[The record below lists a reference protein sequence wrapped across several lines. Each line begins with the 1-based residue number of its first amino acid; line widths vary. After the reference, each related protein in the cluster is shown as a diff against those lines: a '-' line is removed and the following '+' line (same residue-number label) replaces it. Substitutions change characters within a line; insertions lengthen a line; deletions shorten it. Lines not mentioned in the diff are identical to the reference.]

1 MHEGLWQQLIEL
13 DRQTTA
19 KRAKCQYT
27 DSSASFLV
35 TLLNKKYTVDLS
47 NSQICDSASQPAG
60 FLQQLCILAYLIN
73 AQDLPLTGKLVKPE
87 NLPTGPFF
95 FRGIHSLPLEKLK
108 EAFETSP
115 EKLYRPAEIF
125 DAKRCEYG
133 DSSIELN
140 ILPRIPVTIVIW
152 AGDNEFDSRVSIL
165 FDRTAGDQMPLDAL
179 LAATD
184 LAIKALIAA
193 CD

>member
-1 MHEGLWQQLIEL
+1 MEL

-19 KRAKCQYT
+19 RRAKCLYD
-27 DSSASFLV
+27 DSSGSFLV
-35 TLLNKKYTVDLS
+35 TLLNKKYTVNLS
-47 NSQICDSASQPAG
+47 NSQICDSTSQPAN

-73 AQDLPLTGKLVKPE
+73 AQDLPLAGKLVKPE

-95 FRGIHSLPLEKLK
+95 FRGIRSLPLEKLK

-115 EKLYRPAEIF
+115 AKLYRSAEIF
-125 DAKRCEYG
+125 DAKRCQFG

-140 ILPRIPVTIVIW
+140 VLPRIPVTIVIW
-152 AGDNEFDSRVSIL
+152 AGDDEFESRVSIL

-179 LAATD
+179 LAVTD
-184 LAIKALIAA
+184 L
-193 CD
+193 